1 MITNDEM
8 KNEMLESPIGGLL
21 FRKALPTIIIQFIT
35 VVYNTAD
42 TYFVARIN
50 TEASAAVG
58 IVFSIMAVIQAIGFG
73 IGMGCGSIIS
83 RRLGASKTDEADMYG
98 SSGLAA
104 SFLCGMLIST
114 AGLIDIN
121 GLMHI
126 SGSTNSVLPY
136 AIKYGKYIL
145 IAAPFMCMSFVLNNI
160 LRSEGQTSLAMIGM
174 TSGGILNLILDPVFI
189 FTLHMGISG
198 AAIATMLSQIMSTL
212 IMSIIFMTGNSI
224 VKISPF
230 KISRKIETYGLILKT
245 GFPTICRQGLASLSS
260 AILNIGAAVYGDG
273 AIAAVSIAN
282 KLYMLIRNVILGIG
296 QGYQPIAGYCYGAGK
311 KERVRKLFWLSSISG
326 TVICVLFAILMFI
339 FRVPVITWFRDD
351 NEVIKVGSNM
361 IMYMCMSMP
370 FLAYSTYVN
379 QTYQCLGF
387 SKGATFLACQRQGMC
402 FVPLALILPRL
413 IGVSGI
419 EMLQPA
425 ADILTFVIS
434 VPFQIWF
441 FRTQLDNKEQAK
453 GDLI

>member
-21 FRKALPTIIIQFIT
+21 FRKALPTIIIQLIT

-104 SFLCGMLIST
+104 S
-114 AGLIDIN
+114 
-121 GLMHI
+121 
-126 SGSTNSVLPY
+126 
-136 AIKYGKYIL
+136 
-145 IAAPFMCMSFVLNNI
+145 FMCMSFVLNNI

-273 AIAAVSIAN
+273 AIAAVSITN

-361 IMYMCMSMP
+361 IIYMCMSMP

>member
-21 FRKALPTIIIQFIT
+21 FRKALPTIIIQLIT

-126 SGSTNSVLPY
+126 IGSTNSVLPY

-160 LRSEGQTSLAMIGM
+160 TPYCGPSPHQDSCYPHRSRRTTCGYSCQPDCI
-174 TSGGILNLILDPVFI
+174 P
-189 FTLHMGISG
+189 
-198 AAIATMLSQIMSTL
+198 
-212 IMSIIFMTGNSI
+212 
-224 VKISPF
+224 P
-230 KISRKIETYGLILKT
+230 
-245 GFPTICRQGLASLSS
+245 ASV
-260 AILNIGAAVYGDG
+260 A
-273 AIAAVSIAN
+273 
-282 KLYMLIRNVILGIG
+282 
-296 QGYQPIAGYCYGAGK
+296 
-311 KERVRKLFWLSSISG
+311 
-326 TVICVLFAILMFI
+326 
-339 FRVPVITWFRDD
+339 
-351 NEVIKVGSNM
+351 
-361 IMYMCMSMP
+361 
-370 FLAYSTYVN
+370 
-379 QTYQCLGF
+379 
-387 SKGATFLACQRQGMC
+387 
-402 FVPLALILPRL
+402 
-413 IGVSGI
+413 
-419 EMLQPA
+419 
-425 ADILTFVIS
+425 
-434 VPFQIWF
+434 
-441 FRTQLDNKEQAK
+441 
-453 GDLI
+453 

>member
-21 FRKALPTIIIQFIT
+21 FRKALPTIIIQLIT

-104 SFLCGMLIST
+104 S
-114 AGLIDIN
+114 
-121 GLMHI
+121 
-126 SGSTNSVLPY
+126 
-136 AIKYGKYIL
+136 
-145 IAAPFMCMSFVLNNI
+145 FMCMSFVLNNI

>member
-104 SFLCGMLIST
+104 S
-114 AGLIDIN
+114 
-121 GLMHI
+121 
-126 SGSTNSVLPY
+126 
-136 AIKYGKYIL
+136 
-145 IAAPFMCMSFVLNNI
+145 FMCMSFVLNNI

>member
-21 FRKALPTIIIQFIT
+21 FRKALPTIIIQLIT

-104 SFLCGMLIST
+104 SFL
-114 AGLIDIN
+114 
-121 GLMHI
+121 
-126 SGSTNSVLPY
+126 
-136 AIKYGKYIL
+136 
-145 IAAPFMCMSFVLNNI
+145 CMSFVLNNI

>member
-73 IGMGCGSIIS
+73 IGMGRGSIIS

-98 SSGLAA
+98 SSGL
-104 SFLCGMLIST
+104 
-114 AGLIDIN
+114 
-121 GLMHI
+121 
-126 SGSTNSVLPY
+126 
-136 AIKYGKYIL
+136 
-145 IAAPFMCMSFVLNNI
+145 AAPFMCMSFVLNNI

-361 IMYMCMSMP
+361 IIYMCKSMP